1 MSATAN
7 EESPSQESEQ
17 MNENEESSLQDG
29 QRWGELC
36 EDTNASTSDGITQ
49 NSAPA
54 TSRAT
59 PVLFTDNDEEQEVPL
74 PLRYL
79 IASSGACFVR
89 VDDTW
94 NVDGYAAKLKKS
106 LSVTFTCEEE
116 ITGEDILDSLD
127 KAGLD
132 TDNIVSIQRR
142 NSNRTWVVSFTDQES
157 KDQAIAKGKL
167 SIKNSLVFIGDADL
181 QTVVVKIFEAPQ
193 EMPDT
198 VVIGHLAHFGRV
210 LSFRRDISIAT
221 GIQNG
226 VRTARMRLTNAIPC
240 TINVAGESL
249 LIKYPMQPKTC
260 RRCGGAGHFAN
271 SCRAPRC
278 YNCDQPGHRADAC
291 EESALC
297 GICFASD
304 HPVSGCPYLL
314 LSANVQPGQQQPT
327 YAEAAKEQ
335 RKKRPAAEPAA
346 RSQRRSPAQNAAD
359 KSPSQRNQSHGE
371 SQERDDQGRRRSS
384 DDDRRR
390 RDDDEGRRREDRRD
404 DRDKNQDRRR
414 DNDDEDRN
422 RERRRRRRERS
433 RDRDDD
439 YYRDRDWDRDR
450 DRSSPRDHYRDS
462 ERGHDRDR
470 YRDRG
475 HHRRRDLSPGYDSHR
490 SGS

>member
-1 MSATAN
+1 
-7 EESPSQESEQ
+7 

-29 QRWGELC
+29 QRWSELC
-36 EDTNASTSDGITQ
+36 EDSNAGTSDGIAQ
-49 NSAPA
+49 DSEPVASP
-54 TSRAT
+54 AT
-59 PVLFTDNDEEQEVPL
+59 PVLFTDNDEDQEVPL

-89 VDDTW
+89 VDDSW

-116 ITGEDILDSLD
+116 ITGEDILDSFD

-198 VVIGHLAHFGRV
+198 VVIGRLAHFGRI

-226 VRTARMRLTNAIPC
+226 VRTARMRLVKAIPS
-240 TINVAGESL
+240 TINVAGETL

-297 GICFASD
+297 GICLASD

-346 RSQRRSPAQNAAD
+346 SQRRSPAQNAAD
-359 KSPSQRNQSHGE
+359 KSPSNQSGHGK
-371 SQERDDQGRRRSS
+371 SQERDDQGRRNNSNG
-384 DDDRRR
+384 DDRRR
-390 RDDDEGRRREDRRD
+390 RQNDEDRRRQDRRD
-404 DRDKNQDRRR
+404 DRDRDRDRRR
-414 DNDDEDRN
+414 DDDDED
-422 RERRRRRRERS
+422 RRRRRRDRS
-433 RDRDDD
+433 KDREDERDRV
-439 YYRDRDWDRDR
+439 RDSYRDR
-450 DRSSPRDHYRDS
+450 DRSSPRDHYYDS
-462 ERGHDRDR
+462 GRGHDRDR
-470 YRDRG
+470 YRDRD

-490 SGS
+490 SDA